1 MHITLDRRT
10 QELVIVY
17 EDMRVVET
25 SNKTI
30 IESVEMTA
38 RIAFNSIKEN
48 RVTSRVEYPS
58 SSSPGKE
65 PKC

>member
-1 MHITLDRRT
+1 
-10 QELVIVY
+10 VIVY